1 MKHAALGIT
10 FDRLYLAQSLKGLDI
25 AGVKRQKLFL
35 VTCDC
40 IEDICI
46 VEEREEE
53 WLGLC

>member
-1 MKHAALGIT
+1 MKHAVLGIT